1 MSRSFTTNSPRI
13 SMLSFVLCLA
23 IVLSLLSGAVMRADE
38 PAEKMAFVGTLQD
51 LAAHELF
58 TGAVAFSLNEPL
70 ALANSAISHID
81 PEDPTVV
88 AWLDAQTNRAYA
100 PLRYVGQSLGAT
112 VDWNDALGI
121 ATLTLGTRIV
131 AFAADQASMEVNGVS
146 TPIDAA
152 PKLINGRFYLPLRA
166 LASAF
171 EREVYFN
178 DGLILLHKAVAMQKL
193 WQEGDDLVRLLGL
206 KLQLVASV
214 GSYENLSL
222 LLTSVRGN
230 SGGFYY
236 GDYVLYETMDF
247 MESRMVL
254 SAMPEADMSLAP
266 PAQNKADGS
275 ERSAD
280 STDEFS
286 TTNVQVEG
294 VDEADI
300 VKTDGEYLYV
310 VRGTHALIVR
320 AKPANNMEVV
330 AKIPYA
336 GESIRPSE
344 LYIEQDRMVVIGS
357 RNNAK
362 HGNNQTC
369 MMVYDI
375 SDRANPVLQR
385 TVEVDGAYLSS
396 RRIGSCYYLVSQKW
410 FDYWRV
416 LEKEADYRVHY
427 ADSVASPEGM
437 VLPYD
442 RMYCFP
448 DSQQSNYLVV
458 AAFDAAKNDPV
469 DIQTYL
475 GAGETVYVSQQSL
488 FIALDDY
495 RVRPTLYGSAA
506 ETLQYNG
513 SMTTIFSFALDNG
526 KVHYTTSGQVPGTV
540 LNQFS
545 LDEHQNHLRI
555 ATTSEPTW
563 WGDEANQVSLNQL
576 YVLDS
581 QLNIVGSIE
590 NIAPGERIYSARF
603 MGDRAFMVTFRT
615 VDPLYVID
623 LKDPAAPAIL
633 GELKIPGYSDYLHP
647 IGENHLLG
655 FGKDAIAIP
664 VKNSWGKILY
674 ENAYYLGMKLSLFD
688 VTDLSN
694 PVEKAMVIIG
704 DRGTES
710 SILRNH
716 KALMYQASTGILAF
730 PLNESKVLS
739 GPLVSESG
747 YPHYGDTVFD
757 GLVIFHVDVD
767 AGEQGLQELGRI
779 TQQQNAL
786 DKDGSLNVDY
796 QRVIERGL
804 YIGDTIYTLSPSVIQ
819 ANSMKDFGYV
829 GSIKPLD

>member
-1 MSRSFTTNSPRI
+1 MSRFFSTHSTHVSAI
-13 SMLSFVLCLA
+13 AFVLCCAMILTL
-23 IVLSLLSGAVMRADE
+23 ISRTVMFANE
-38 PAEKMAFVGTLQD
+38 PEEKIPFVGTLQD

-58 TGAVAFSLNEPL
+58 KDAVAFSLNEPL
-70 ALANSAISHID
+70 ALANGAITHID
-81 PEDPTVV
+81 PDDPTVV
-88 AWLDAQTNRAYA
+88 AWIDAKTNRAYA
-100 PLRYVGQSLGAT
+100 PLRYLGQSLGAT
-112 VDWNDALGI
+112 VDWNDELSQAK
-121 ATLTLGTRIV
+121 LTLGNRVVVFTK
-131 AFAADQASMEVNGVS
+131 DQAAMEVNGVS

-152 PKLINGRFYLPLRA
+152 PQLINGRFYLPLRA
-166 LASAF
+166 LATAF

-178 DGLILLHKAVAMQKL
+178 DGLILLHKAAAMQKL
-193 WQEGDDLVRLLGL
+193 WQEGDDLVRLLGM

-230 SGGFYY
+230 YGGIYD
-236 GDYVLYETMDF
+236 GDFIVYEA
-247 MESRMVL
+247 MEMPMVL
-254 SAMPEADMSLAP
+254 SATAEADTVASAP
-266 PAQNKADGS
+266 PTQNIRGESEKAVGS
-275 ERSAD
+275 DE
-280 STDEFS
+280 EFS

-320 AKPANNMEVV
+320 AKPANNMEVI
-330 AKIPYA
+330 AKISYA

-344 LYIEQDRMVVIGS
+344 LYIEEDRMVVIGS
-357 RNNAK
+357 RHNAK
-362 HGNNQTC
+362 LNNNQTC

-385 TVEVDGAYLSS
+385 TVEVDGSYLSS
-396 RRIGSCYYLVSQKW
+396 RRIGSCYYLVAQKW
-410 FDYWRV
+410 FSYWSV
-416 LEKEADYRVHY
+416 LENEADYQVNY
-427 ADSVASPEGM
+427 ADSVVSPEGM

-475 GAGETVYVSQQSL
+475 GAGETIYVSQQNL

-495 RVRPTLYGSAA
+495 RARPLLYRAVA
-506 ETLQYNG
+506 ETSRYNG
-513 SMTTIFSFALDNG
+513 PMTTIFSFALDNG

-545 LDEHQNHLRI
+545 LDEHNNHLRI
-555 ATTSEPTW
+555 ATTSEPYW
-563 WGDEANQVSLNQL
+563 WGYAEDNVSLNQL

-581 QLNIVGSIE
+581 QLNVVGSIE

-623 LKDPAAPAIL
+623 LKDPTAPAIL

-664 VKNSWGKILY
+664 VKDSRGAILY

-694 PVEKAMVIIG
+694 PVEQAMVILG

-710 SILRNH
+710 SLLHNH
-716 KALMYQASTGILAF
+716 KALMYQASSGLLAF

-739 GPLVSESG
+739 GPLVSENG
-747 YPHYGDTVFD
+747 YPHYGDTVFN
-757 GLVIFHVDVD
+757 GLIIFSVDPT
-767 AGEQGLQELGRI
+767 AGEQGLKELGRI

-804 YIGDTIYTLSPSVIQ
+804 YIGDVLYTLSPSVIQ
-819 ANSMKDFGYV
+819 ANSMQDFSYL